1 MARPGQAIATAL
13 SRIFL
18 IFTRTGS
25 NTGDLA
31 AVLLKNNGRN
41 EVSVRRVPTSES
53 GSGEPKIG
61 SCLTQLV

>member
-31 AVLLKNNGRN
+31 AVLLKSNGRD
-41 EVSVRRVPTSES
+41 ES
-53 GSGEPKIG
+53 LNRTERKTDPRNHPETIRPI
-61 SCLTQLV
+61 